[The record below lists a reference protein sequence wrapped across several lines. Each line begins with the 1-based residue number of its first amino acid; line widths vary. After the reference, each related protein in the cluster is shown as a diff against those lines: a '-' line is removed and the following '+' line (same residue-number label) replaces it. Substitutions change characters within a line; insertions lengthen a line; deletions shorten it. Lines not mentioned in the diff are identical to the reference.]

1 MIIEFLD
8 GQTFDIEKRGMIR
21 LFHYI
26 PPLTI
31 LRESIKI
38 PGRSGSIPVGYSYG
52 ERTIKVQLMYKVADI
67 YDFYLF
73 RDEVNA
79 KFAMREPFYITFKR
93 EPYKRWFVS
102 LAAPF
107 EIEPNKQAGEFE
119 LEFVCENVFA
129 ESVGTCQQ
137 LVDRNFDSGLW
148 GWGSGI
154 DVDKEYAYS
163 FDKTNF
169 IVENIG
175 TADID
180 PHENNLRITVRGT
193 FPKGFSMTNTTTGET
208 YMYTAALAA
217 NDTLR
222 IDNVRTFRN
231 GVSDFKH
238 AKDGQLISLRSGPN
252 NLNIDTRGGTLT
264 SVVFDFKF
272 LYK

>member
-1 MIIEFLD
+1 MIIQFLD
-8 GQTFDIEKRGMIR
+8 GTEYDIEQHGLKR

-26 PPLTI
+26 PSLTVE
-31 LRESIKI
+31 RESVVVE
-38 PGRSGSIPVGYSYG
+38 GRSGSIQLSYRYG
-52 ERTIKVQLMYKVADI
+52 DRIIKTRILYKVADI
-67 YDFYLF
+67 YDFYLL
-73 RDEVNA
+73 RDELND
-79 KFAMREPFYITFKR
+79 KFARREPFYITFKR
-93 EPYKRWFVS
+93 EPYKRWLVS
-102 LAAPF
+102 LASEF
-107 EIEPNKQAGEFE
+107 EIEPNKQMQEFE
-119 LEFVCENVFA
+119 VDFLCENVFA
-129 ESVGTCQQ
+129 ESVGTCAD
-137 LVDRNFDSGLW
+137 LVNRNFDSGLW

-163 FDKTNF
+163 FDKTTF
-169 IVENIG
+169 TVENIG

-180 PHENNLRITVRGT
+180 PQENNLRITVTGT
-193 FPKGFSMTNTTTGET
+193 FPNGFTMTNATTGET

-222 IDNVRTFRN
+222 IDNVRTFKN

-238 AKDGQLISLRSGPN
+238 AKDGQLISLRSGTN